1 MNTQKSSMIISII
14 ALIISIIALVLV
26 LLMCNCCRQHCCKSH
41 QDQSH
46 QDRPCQQ
53 QPAAEQASAG
63 DASLELVYT
72 GQDEEPADQIV
83 IQDKATKAKAPTA
96 PFIDLGLPSGIK
108 WRALNEDCGLVT
120 YDDAVERFGKQLPT
134 QKQYNELYEKCEWKE
149 LKEGG
154 YKVIGPNGNFIL
166 FPLTGFINC
175 TGEFRGEKEFGDYW
189 TATAKDGSEAYR
201 VVFNSKAGVK
211 IVPHTRCYQRAIR
224 LIEK

>member
-1 MNTQKSSMIISII
+1 MNTQKSSMIISVI

-26 LLMCNCCRQHCCKSH
+26 LLMCHCCPYHCSKSH
-41 QDQSH
+41 QDRS
-46 QDRPCQQ
+46 CQQ
-53 QPAAEQASAG
+53 QPVAEQVSEG
-63 DASLELVYT
+63 DATLEIVYT
-72 GQDEEPADQIV
+72 GQDEEPTGQIV
-83 IQDKATKAKAPTA
+83 IQDKATKAKAPTV

-108 WRALNEDCGLVT
+108 WRALNEDCGLIT

-134 QKQYNELYEKCEWKE
+134 LKQYKELYEKCEWKE

-189 TATAKDGSEAYR
+189 TATAKDDSEAYR

-211 IVPHTRCYQRAIR
+211 LVPHTRCYQRAIR

>member
-1 MNTQKSSMIISII
+1 MIISVI

-26 LLMCNCCRQHCCKSH
+26 LLMCHCCPYHCSKSH
-41 QDQSH
+41 QDQS
-46 QDRPCQQ
+46 CQQ
-53 QPAAEQASAG
+53 QPAAEQVSEG
-63 DASLELVYT
+63 DASLEIVYT
-72 GQDEEPADQIV
+72 GQDEEPAGQIV
-83 IQDKATKAKAPTA
+83 IQDKATKAKAPTV

-108 WRALNEDCGLVT
+108 WRALNEDCGLIT

-134 QKQYNELYEKCEWKE
+134 LKQYKELYEKCEWKE

-189 TATAKDGSEAYR
+189 TATAKDDSEAYR

-211 IVPHTRCYQRAIR
+211 LVPHTRCYQRAIR